1 MVNDGTTTAQ
11 QYRPAAGRPPW
22 RIEMVERD
30 EIGGLPV
37 HRSRD
42 GDGRLVLQLGR
53 GVLINEALAMYLS
66 DFLPDVFD
74 QYPPAPPS

>member
-1 MVNDGTTTAQ
+1 MVNDTTAQ

-22 RIEMVERD
+22 RIEVVD
-30 EIGGLPV
+30 QGEIGGLPV
-37 HRSRD
+37 HRTRD

-66 DFLPDVFD
+66 DFLPGVFD
-74 QYPPAPPS
+74 QYPPAP